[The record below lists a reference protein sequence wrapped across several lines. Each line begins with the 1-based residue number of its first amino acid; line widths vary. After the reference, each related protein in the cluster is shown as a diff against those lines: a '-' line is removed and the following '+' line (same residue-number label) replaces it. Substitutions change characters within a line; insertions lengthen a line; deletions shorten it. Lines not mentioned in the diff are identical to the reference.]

1 VYIVNLY
8 PAIEKKLP
16 QDPDLILG
24 RDIDIKFKD
33 RTKYDFKIAEMT
45 TDYIDIIK
53 ELHDIAQD
61 RELPKQAKEI
71 LSKNIKDILDK
82 DAKRKK
88 AQ

>member
-1 VYIVNLY
+1 
-8 PAIEKKLP
+8 
-16 QDPDLILG
+16 
-24 RDIDIKFKD
+24 
-33 RTKYDFKIAEMT
+33 MT

-82 DAKRKK
+82 DAKSKK